1 MSPTQDSMDLL
12 SHLAG
17 EASHLDA
24 LSPEEFTKAVS
35 ETIPVLTLEF
45 NNISLSISRRCVP
58 QFCDDL
64 RRGMLERVLSD
75 AQSDGYDI
83 AGLRREIDPA
93 AFDLPNRI
101 EDMATRH
108 TAVVLELP
116 SDQARLLAL
125 DLAHGVA
132 SREREIPTPG

>member
-1 MSPTQDSMDLL
+1 MSQSPDTMELL

-17 EASHLDA
+17 EASHLDS
-24 LSPEEFTKAVS
+24 LSPEEFTQAVS
-35 ETIPVLTLEF
+35 ETIPVLALEF
-45 NNISLSISRRCVP
+45 SNISLSISRRCVP
-58 QFCDDL
+58 QFCADL

-75 AQSDGYDI
+75 ARGDGYDT
-83 AGLRREIDPA
+83 GELRGKIDPA

-116 SDQARLLAL
+116 PDQARLLAL
-125 DLAHGVA
+125 DLAYGVA
-132 SREREIPTPG
+132 NREPEIPTPG